1 VKQPRTVE
9 KIFTGQVSI
18 DGAGV
23 RLQRLFGYREASLF
37 DPFLLLDY
45 FGSDRPED
53 YRNGFPWHPHRGIE
67 TITYMIEGFCEHGDS
82 LGNKGVIG
90 TGDVQW
96 MTAGSGI
103 IHQEMPQGDEKGR
116 MFGFQLWANLPG
128 THKMMPPRYRDIK
141 DSAIPRVRLANGTE
155 IRIICG
161 TVEGVRGPA
170 EDVVIDPEYL
180 DVYLPAQT
188 AFSRPL
194 PDGHTAFI
202 AVFKN
207 GLRVADTAVGQ
218 GAVALLS
225 QGDGLT
231 VQALEKPARFLLV
244 SGKPLKE
251 PIACRGPIVMN
262 TQEELAAA
270 FQAYN
275 NGTFIQK
282 QHNT

>member
-1 VKQPRTVE
+1 MKQPRTVD
-9 KIFTGQVSI
+9 KIFAGQVSI

-23 RLQRLFGYREASLF
+23 RLQRLFGYHEASLF

-67 TITYMIEGFCEHGDS
+67 TITYMIEGSCEHGDS
-82 LGNKGVIG
+82 LGNKGVIA

-128 THKMMPPRYRDIK
+128 THKMMAPRYREIK
-141 DSAIPRVRLANGTE
+141 DNAIPRVRLANGIE

-161 TVEGVRGPA
+161 TVDGVRGPA

-188 AFSRPL
+188 AFSRPV
-194 PDGHTAFI
+194 PAGHTAFI

-218 GAVALLS
+218 GAVALLK
-225 QGDGLT
+225 QGDVLH
-231 VQALEKPARFLLV
+231 VQALDKPARFLLV

-251 PIACRGPIVMN
+251 PIAWRGPIVMN

-270 FQAYN
+270 FQAFN

-282 QHNT
+282 A

>member
-1 VKQPRTVE
+1 
-9 KIFTGQVSI
+9 
-18 DGAGV
+18 
-23 RLQRLFGYREASLF
+23 
-37 DPFLLLDY
+37 
-45 FGSDRPED
+45 
-53 YRNGFPWHPHRGIE
+53 
-67 TITYMIEGFCEHGDS
+67 
-82 LGNKGVIG
+82 
-90 TGDVQW
+90 
-96 MTAGSGI
+96 
-103 IHQEMPQGDEKGR
+103 
-116 MFGFQLWANLPG
+116 
-128 THKMMPPRYRDIK
+128 
-141 DSAIPRVRLANGTE
+141 
-155 IRIICG
+155 
-161 TVEGVRGPA
+161 
-170 EDVVIDPEYL
+170 
-180 DVYLPAQT
+180 VYLPAQT